1 MEVRH
6 VRGSICSAFSPHHPA
21 TGRGYAGEPPGL
33 GPDADHPGRAM
44 LGGMRRVLVPTA
56 VFAVL
61 VFVGYALLSDASL
74 MDALVKALVVGAI
87 FALVQGW
94 LVWRRVRR
102 DGTPTP

>member
-1 MEVRH
+1 MPPSSR
-6 VRGSICSAFSPHHPA
+6 I
-21 TGRGYAGEPPGL
+21 GRV
-33 GPDADHPGRAM
+33 M

-74 MDALVKALVVGAI
+74 VDSLVKALLVGAI
-87 FALVQGW
+87 FAFVQGW
-94 LVWRRVRR
+94 LVWRRTRG